1 LRVVADDVA
10 LEIPEDHRDQLGLA
24 WLSLAERD
32 FPVGMKTYT
41 VIVAALLVV
50 FVGGLTLGGLVHF
63 GVFKNWDGSYTG
75 IVRQGTQHEGLSS
88 ASEPATITVM
98 KKGSDAVVLFS
109 MPAGGDCAIDVHRD
123 LDRMNSSDTQKCNGA
138 SLLYFQHTEL
148 SLDGD
153 SLTLTVKVAPDGLD
167 ILGNKGADY
176 ERTVDVEFVGT
187 RSSGTARSFP
197 KLLISPA
204 PVRCWKPFDECL
216 HSGGCSG
223 APPFLPDGPPEKLDA
238 WQACWTECENKL
250 AACCKVAG
258 RTVDRAHFECADAVA
273 TDVSTTSPSPVK
285 VRINT
290 DPHGAS
296 VREDGVE
303 LCSSTP
309 CDILYKG
316 SDAES
321 TMEHKLTFARNGYRS
336 ETRTLRV
343 AESPLSVKLTRS
355 P

>member
-1 LRVVADDVA
+1 
-10 LEIPEDHRDQLGLA
+10 
-24 WLSLAERD
+24 
-32 FPVGMKTYT
+32 MKAST
-41 VIVAALLVV
+41 VIVAALVV
-50 FVGGLTLGGLVHF
+50 LVGGLTLGGLLLF

-75 IVRQGTQHEGLSS
+75 IVRHGTPEEGLSS

-98 KKGSDAVVLFS
+98 KKGSDAVVLLS
-109 MPAGGDCAIDVHRD
+109 MPGAGGDCALDVHRD
-123 LDRMNSSDTQKCNGA
+123 LYRMNSSDTQKCNGA
-138 SLLYFQHTEL
+138 SLLYFQHAEL

-153 SLTLTVKVAPDGLD
+153 SLTLTVKVAPDRID
-167 ILGNKGADY
+167 ILGNKAAEW
-176 ERTVDVEFVGT
+176 ERAVDVEFVGT

-197 KLLISPA
+197 KLLIPAA
-204 PVRCWKPFDECL
+204 PVRCQEPYFDCL

-223 APPFLPDGPPEKLDA
+223 APPFLPDGAPEKSDA
-238 WQACWTECENKL
+238 RYGGLNLPGAGDEPAPSLARWQACWTECENKL

-258 RTVDRAHFECADAVA
+258 RTVDREHFECADAVA

-290 DPHGAS
+290 DPDGAS

-316 SDAES
+316 SDAEP
-321 TMEHKLTFARNGYRS
+321 TMVHKLTFARNGYRS